1 MEKTF
6 NKTLNQLNFNYN
18 IITIIELLV
27 SMMNCSETLDG
38 VTYTNLNKGL
48 ITNSFKITEF

>member
-1 MEKTF
+1 
-6 NKTLNQLNFNYN
+6 
-18 IITIIELLV
+18 
-27 SMMNCSETLDG
+27 MMNCSETLDG